1 MCVLTILI
9 TNTLSDYFNFNKM
22 IKVAPLD
29 QYSVPEKSLS
39 RASPDNTE
47 EI

>member
-1 MCVLTILI
+1 MCVLTIFI

-29 QYSVPEKSLS
+29 Q
-39 RASPDNTE
+39 
-47 EI
+47 